1 MDTDKKLQATKVINA
16 PAGDI
21 FALLADPNR
30 HAELDGAGMIR
41 GVEGDTPP
49 ISGIGQMFT
58 MNMHADDLGD
68 YRMVNSV
75 TAYMAPG
82 RVGWSPKVDP
92 TCELAGKLGDM
103 DASGHTFTCD
113 LVEVEG
119 GTEVTYDRAGVKDP
133 SSRSCAR
140 ACRRSSWSA
149 RSTSWPRRSADRLR
163 CDGGHTDEAPH
174 RWRNLLV
181 LLPGGRT
188 SFE

>member
-92 TCELAGKLGDM
+92 TCELAEKLGDM
-103 DASGHTFTCD
+103 DASGHTFTYD

-119 GTEVTYDRAGVKDP
+119 GTEVTSTYDWAGVEDP
-133 SSRSCAR
+133 KFAELCPRVSQEQLVGTLDKLA
-140 ACRRSSWSA
+140 SA
-149 RSTSWPRRSADRLR
+149 VS
-163 CDGGHTDEAPH
+163 
-174 RWRNLLV
+174 
-181 LLPGGRT
+181 
-188 SFE
+188 